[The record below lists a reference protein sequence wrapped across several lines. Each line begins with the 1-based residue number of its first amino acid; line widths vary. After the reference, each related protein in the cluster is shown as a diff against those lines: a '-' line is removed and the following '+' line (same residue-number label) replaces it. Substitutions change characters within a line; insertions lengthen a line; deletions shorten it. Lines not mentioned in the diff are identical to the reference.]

1 MKRII
6 ITGNIGSGKSGV
18 CDIFKQNGYKVISA
32 DKISDKILRRN
43 QKTVSKMFK
52 IRPIK
57 YNSFK
62 KELGKMVFGD
72 SNSKKIL
79 EEFMLYLIN
88 EEIDKKSKKYEKE
101 GKKFI
106 TEMPTFFEIRGL
118 SKHKE
123 FIVVLVEASK
133 EIRIQRIQKRNP
145 LLSLEDIN
153 NRINSQID
161 NKLKRKYADEII
173 VNNLNIEELSKKI
186 DKLIVW
192 WI

>member
-6 ITGNIGSGKSGV
+6 ITGNIGSGKSGA

-52 IRPIK
+52 IRPVK
-57 YNSFK
+57 YDSFK
-62 KELGKMVFGD
+62 KELGKMVFED
-72 SNSKKIL
+72 STSKKIL

-106 TEMPTFFEIRGL
+106 TEMPTFFESRGL
-118 SKHKE
+118 TKHKE
-123 FIVVLVEASK
+123 FIVVLVEAS
-133 EIRIQRIQKRNP
+133 EEVRIQRIQKRNP

-173 VNNLNIEELSKKI
+173 VNDSNIEELSKKI
-186 DKLIVW
+186 DKLIDW